1 MNLSISKVVAL
12 GAAACVGVLPALHG
26 VRTENLVHQ
35 GFDQFVKGKFENVGL
50 TFDGRIFPSPGLEEF
65 ATLSSP
71 IVWQVREMPDGSLVA
86 ATGNNGTLYRVDSEG
101 KESVLFQ
108 PEEPLSRALH
118 VDAEGRI
125 YVGTSPK
132 GRVYRILADGTQE
145 VFFDPEDLY
154 IWDIREGPD
163 GFLYIAT
170 GGKAKVYRLPADY
183 RYGDKTQTVFE
194 GSESHVNVIAFDRDG
209 QMVIGTGPGG
219 TLYRVDAEGKS
230 YALFSSGAEEI
241 RLLHPTDDGSI
252 VFGTF
257 STKNTPSGDAAAT
270 AQKAPGTEG
279 DGGEINPFQ
288 MTVYAGAP
296 AELNG
301 LFRLT
306 VGGFVEPVW
315 VLSPHKVFSA
325 VPLDGDR
332 WLIGTGTDGRLFR
345 SEGGV
350 EWSNLLA
357 VPAGGEIT
365 QLLPMTRVDATVSA
379 DAAPDSAA
387 GSDGV
392 SDNAAGDV
400 VTSNTAAGF
409 YVVSSNPGRIY
420 KMAGAVAE
428 SCVYTSEVMDAGR
441 TVAWGSL
448 RHLSGMGLF
457 DNHLKVSTRSGNVSD
472 PNRSWS
478 EWLPLEQGR
487 IVSPNSRFLQYKV
500 EIEAAHPGIQRIQAY
515 YQEQNLAPEVGDIRI
530 LPGAYRL
537 FAQPRP
543 AQNINLS
550 SVIRGGSDAALSAGA
565 QRIPQLVPEKE
576 EGAVTAVW
584 MASDSNGDRLLFDLD
599 IRKIGDPSWIR
610 VVSEIPEPVFAMDIR
625 GLDEGYYQVRI
636 RADDRLDNLPERA
649 ASFDKESDPFLI
661 DFTSP
666 QVELESLTTE
676 GGIAIAKV
684 VVTDQFGVISNAY
697 YSVNGDQVLRSL
709 PDDGLFDQTSETF
722 TVVFDLIPGRD
733 NSLVFQAYDENDNVG
748 LVTRSIPGGE

>member
-26 VRTENLVHQ
+26 VSTENLVHQ

-50 TFDGRIFPSPGLEEF
+50 TFDGRIFPSPGLTEF
-65 ATLSSP
+65 ASLSSP
-71 IVWQVREMPDGSLVA
+71 IVWQVREMPDGTLVA
-86 ATGNNGTLYRVDSEG
+86 ATGNNGTLYRVDGEG

-118 VDAEGRI
+118 VDDEGRI

-183 RYGDKTQTVFE
+183 RYGDKTETVFE
-194 GSESHVNVIAFDRDG
+194 GSESHVNVIAFDRNG

-219 TLYRVDAEGKS
+219 TLYRVDADGKS

-257 STKNTPSGDAAAT
+257 STKNTPSGDATVT
-270 AQKAPGTEG
+270 AQKSSGSEG
-279 DGGEINPFQ
+279 EEVNPFQ
-288 MTVYAGAP
+288 MTVYAGAS

-325 VPLDGDR
+325 APLADNR
-332 WLIGTGTDGRLFR
+332 WLVGSGTDGRLFR
-345 SEGGV
+345 SEGRV
-350 EWSNLLA
+350 DWSNLLA

-365 QLLPMTRVDATVSA
+365 QLLPITAADPEADVATGDVG
-379 DAAPDSAA
+379 DPNPDS
-387 GSDGV
+387 
-392 SDNAAGDV
+392 
-400 VTSNTAAGF
+400 GF

-420 KMAGAVAE
+420 KMSGQTAE
-428 SCVYTSEVMDAGR
+428 SCVYTSEVLDAGR
-441 TVAWGSL
+441 TVSWGSL

-478 EWLPLEQGR
+478 DWLSLENGR
-487 IVSPNSRFLQYKV
+487 IVSPSSRFLQYKI
-500 EIEAAHPGIQRIQAY
+500 EIEAGHPGIQRIQAY
-515 YQEQNLAPEVGDIRI
+515 YQEQNLAPDVGNIRI

-550 SVIRGGSDAALSAGA
+550 SVIRGGADAALSAGA

-599 IRKIGDPSWIR
+599 IRKIGEPSWIR
-610 VVSEIPEPVFAMDIR
+610 VVSEISEPVFAMDIR
-625 GLDEGYYQVRI
+625 GLDEGYYQVKI

-649 ASFDKESDPFLI
+649 ASYEKESDPFLI

-666 QVELESLTTE
+666 QVQLGSLSSE

-697 YSVNGDQVLRSL
+697 YSVNGEQVLRSL
-709 PDDGLFDQTSETF
+709 PDDGLFDQTTESF
-722 TVVFDLIPGRD
+722 TVVFDLIPGRA